1 MDALDGMNAVL
12 RNFKNIPCPQGD
24 SCTTPNCQWKH
35 TWETEPVVAKSKT
48 TTPEEYTDEA
58 GPKKR
63 QRLDEAGRDRPN
75 SRLNSEPGVT
85 TATNSVS
92 PPPLKRKAPAQL
104 TKTPVKHSQPGA
116 ANTPSSST
124 PKTVTHTKGV
134 TPLTATTRTPIS
146 APASVNPSAAAQ
158 KTPKKAPRK
167 PEPLNPRHL
176 KSSPATHEFRYKA
189 LRMLHEQLVRLN
201 AELKKD
207 ANDDEEK
214 LVLNEQELIWLALD
228 LEEHA
233 AVDKPP
239 IYSNIIKNRITSYKR
254 MSVAT
259 WKEER
264 LAEQKKE
271 AAAAS
276 NMQAAKGPVLGPP
289 RVVDTGLTLDQE
301 LAFLQLLITP
311 IASLAAHK
319 YVPVAPSEQA
329 IEKARQAEA
338 DSKGWEQCDRCGTRF
353 QVFPGRRE
361 EDGALAGGG
370 PCNYHSG
377 RKMRPQRTAVD
388 AKDGHK
394 HAEQWLCCQEEVGSS
409 RGCTQAKTHVFKTT
423 DPPRLALVMP
433 YMETPPNPSA
443 PTDRAVCFDCEMGY
457 TVKGFELIR
466 LTATSW
472 PDGKVI
478 LDVLVQPVGEILDFN
493 SRYSGVFPEDFAN
506 APLYSPQYEESSPGS
521 VPDQALKEGEVDEAP
536 AVRRIPKIPE
546 TSPLQKV
553 SSPLFARDLLFSL
566 ISPSTPLIGHA
577 IENDLG
583 AVRVIHPTVIDT
595 VLLFPH
601 SRGPLPMR
609 NGLKML
615 MRQHLNRDIQVE
627 TAEQRGHDSAEDA
640 RAAGELVRFKV
651 MTEWQR
657 RKQLGW
663 KVHGTSFLWPG
674 WKGSLTEDFIEKPG
688 ANGQGNR
695 AVVGKGMNGLNGG
708 RD

>member
-1 MDALDGMNAVL
+1 MDALDAMNAVL
-12 RNFKNIPCPQGD
+12 RNFKNIPCPSGD
-24 SCTTPNCQWKH
+24 SCSTPNCQWKH
-35 TWETEPVVAKSKT
+35 TWETEPAAAKYKT
-48 TTPEEYTDEA
+48 TTLDEHA
-58 GPKKR
+58 DGGGPNKR
-63 QRLDEAGRDRPN
+63 QR
-75 SRLNSEPGVT
+75 VT
-85 TATNSVS
+85 TATKSVS
-92 PPPLKRKAPAQL
+92 PPPLKRKAPI
-104 TKTPVKHSQPGA
+104 HA
-116 ANTPSSST
+116 AHTPSSTT
-124 PKTVTHTKGV
+124 PAKAASHSHGG
-134 TPLTATTRTPIS
+134 TPFTSTTRTPIS
-146 APASVNPSAAAQ
+146 APASGNPSPAAQ
-158 KTPKKAPRK
+158 KTAKKAPRK

-201 AELKKD
+201 TELKKD
-207 ANDDEEK
+207 ASTDEEK
-214 LVLNEQELIWLALD
+214 LVLNDQELIWLALD

-239 IYSNIIKNRITSYKR
+239 IYSNIIKNRITGYKR
-254 MSVAT
+254 MSVAA

-271 AAAAS
+271 AAATS
-276 NMQAAKGPVLGPP
+276 NMQATRGPLLGPP
-289 RVVDTGLTLDQE
+289 REVNTGLSPEQE
-301 LAFLQLLITP
+301 VAFLQKLITP

-319 YVPVAPSEQA
+319 YVPVAPTEEA
-329 IEKARQAEA
+329 VEKARQAEA

-370 PCNYHSG
+370 PCTYHSG

-388 AKDGHK
+388 VRDGTK
-394 HAEQWLCCQEEVGSS
+394 HAERWLCCQEEVGAS

-433 YMETPPNPSA
+433 YMATPPNPSA

-478 LDVLVQPVGEILDFN
+478 LDVLVQPIGEILDFN

-506 APLYSPQYEESSPGS
+506 APLYSPQHEQPLPTSE
-521 VPDQALKEGEVDEAP
+521 PDQSLKDGEVYDVP
-536 AVRRIPKIPE
+536 AAPKIPLNIPD
-546 TSPLQKV
+546 TTPLHKV
-553 SSPLFARDLLFSL
+553 SSPFVARDLLFSL

-583 AVRVIHPTVIDT
+583 AVRIIHPTIIDT

-657 RKQLGW
+657 LQKLGW
-663 KVHGTSFLWPG
+663 KVEGTDFLHPG
-674 WKGSLTEDFIEKPG
+674 RKGSLTEEFIEKS
-688 ANGQGNR
+688 NGHAPVATGVR
-695 AVVGKGMNGLNGG
+695 GLSGVH
-708 RD
+708 RRKD